1 MNYFKKILRYALPYK
16 KYAGLNIL
24 SNAFYAL
31 FGTLSMVSLIPMI
44 NVLFGKGE
52 KVTVR
57 PDLSS
62 ADSYMNF
69 GIDSFNYFLT
79 QKLQQDGPEGTL
91 LFLIVIIVS
100 LFLLK
105 NFFGYLALYYITF
118 LRNGVVKDLRNDL
131 YNHSLELPLAYYSD
145 QRKGDLMSRILADV
159 NEVQTS
165 TLSFL
170 ELIVRE
176 PLTILFGL
184 ASMFFISPELTLFV
198 LLFIPVSGFLISQ
211 IGKKLKKHSTKVQ
224 EESGV
229 LLSTIEETFGGIR
242 VIKGF
247 VAEKIFRNKFS
258 ETAKRYFEFSNSLMH
273 SQNLAGPV
281 SEFLGIVTITALL
294 WYGGNLVLVNNSISG
309 GAFIGFMSLAY
320 QILTPAKAMSK
331 AYYSVKRGDSAAER
345 VISVL
350 ETTST
355 ITNAPNAIDVL
366 NFSSNIKFDKVSFK
380 YGKENVLD
388 DVSFEVKMGQTL
400 ALVGQSGSGKSTIA
414 NLISRF
420 YDVTD
425 GSILIDGIDIRQIT
439 KSALRGNMGL
449 VTQESILF
457 NDTIKNNLLIGKE
470 NATDEDL
477 IKALKIANAWEFVEQ
492 LPLGMET
499 NIGDSGNKLSG
510 GQKQR
515 LSIARAVLKNPPIM
529 ILDEATSALDTES
542 EQLVQNALENM
553 MKNRTSI
560 VIAHRLSTIKN
571 ADLIIVMRNGQIV
584 ETGNH
589 DSLLAQNGN
598 YKKLIELQSFQ

>member
-1 MNYFKKILRYALPYK
+1 MNYFKKILKYALPYK

-31 FGTLSMVSLIPMI
+31 FGTLAMVSLIPMI
-44 NVLFGKGE
+44 NVLFGEGARVNVK
-52 KVTVR
+52 
-57 PDLSS
+57 PDLAT
-62 ADSYMNF
+62 ADSLMTF
-69 GIDSFNYFLT
+69 SIESFNFFLT
-79 QKLQQDGPEGTL
+79 QKLEQDGPQGTL
-91 LFLIVIIVS
+91 VFLIVIIIS

-105 NFFGYLALYYITF
+105 NLFGYLALYFITF

-131 YNHSLELPLAYYSD
+131 YSHSLELPMAYYSD

-159 NEVQTS
+159 NEVQVS

-184 ASMFFISPELTLFV
+184 ASMFVISPELTLFV
-198 LLFIPVSGFLISQ
+198 LLFIPVSGFLISL

-247 VAEKIFRNKFS
+247 VAEKSFTKRFS
-258 ETAKRYFEFSNSLMH
+258 ATTKRYFNFSNRLMH
-273 SQNLAGPV
+273 RQNLAGPV

-294 WYGGNLVLVNNSISG
+294 WYGGNLVMVKQTITG

-331 AYYSVKRGDSAAER
+331 ASYSVKRGNAAAER
-345 VISVL
+345 VMSVL
-350 ETTST
+350 ETKNT
-355 ITNAPNAIDVL
+355 ITNTPNAITDL
-366 NFSSNIKFDKVSFK
+366 NFSSVIKFDKVSFK
-380 YGKENVLD
+380 YEKENVLSE
-388 DVSFEVKMGQTL
+388 VSFEVKKGQTL

-414 NLISRF
+414 NLLSRF
-420 YDVTD
+420 YDVTE
-425 GSILIDGIDIRQIT
+425 GAVLIDGIDIRDID
-439 KSALRGNMGL
+439 KASLRGAMGL

-470 NATDEDL
+470 QASDDEM
-477 IKALKIANAWEFVEQ
+477 IAALKIANAWEFVKQ
-492 LPLGMET
+492 LPQGMDT

-542 EQLVQNALENM
+542 EQLVQIALENM
-553 MKNRTSI
+553 MKNRTSV

-571 ADLIIVMRNGQIV
+571 ADLIIVMRNGNIE

-589 DSLLAQNGN
+589 DSLMAQNGN
-598 YKKLIELQSFQ
+598 YKKLIDLQSFQ

>member
-16 KYAGLNIL
+16 GYAGLNIL

-31 FGTLSMVSLIPMI
+31 FGTMAMVSLIPMI
-44 NVLFGKGE
+44 NVLFGEGE
-52 KVTVR
+52 KISVK
-57 PDLSS
+57 PDITT
-62 ADSYMNF
+62 ANSYMNF
-69 GIDSFNYFLT
+69 AIDSFNYFLT
-79 QKLQQDGPEGTL
+79 QKLEQDGPEGTL
-91 LFLIVIIVS
+91 VFLIFIIIS

-105 NFFGYLALYYITF
+105 NLFGYLALYFITF
-118 LRNGVVKDLRNDL
+118 LRNGIVKDLRNDL
-131 YNHSLELPLAYYSD
+131 YGHSLELPIAYYSD

-159 NEVQTS
+159 NEVQSS

-184 ASMFFISPELTLFV
+184 ASMFFISADLTLFV

-211 IGKKLKKHSTKVQ
+211 LGKKLKKHSTKVQ

-247 VAEKIFRNKFS
+247 VAERSFMSKFS
-258 ETAKRYFEFSNSLMH
+258 KTTSRYNNFSNRLMH
-273 SQNLAGPV
+273 RQNLAGPV

-294 WYGGNLVLVNNSISG
+294 WYGGNLVLVKHTISG

-331 AYYSVKRGDSAAER
+331 ASYSVKRGNAAAER
-345 VISVL
+345 VMSIL
-350 ETTST
+350 ETQNT
-355 ITNAPNAIDVL
+355 ITDAHDAL
-366 NFSSNIKFDKVSFK
+366 TKFDFSTAITFENVSFK
-380 YGKENVLD
+380 YDNDMVLKNVSL
-388 DVSFEVKMGQTL
+388 EVKKGQTL

-414 NLISRF
+414 NLLSRF
-420 YDVTD
+420 YDVTE
-425 GSILIDGIDIRQIT
+425 GSISIDGRDIRQIQ
-439 KSALRGNMGL
+439 KSALRSTMGL

-457 NDTIKNNLLIGKE
+457 NDSIRNNLLLGKE
-470 NATDEDL
+470 SATDEDM
-477 IKALKIANAWEFVEQ
+477 IHALKIANAWEFVEK
-492 LPLGMET
+492 LPEGIDT

-542 EQLVQNALENM
+542 EQLVQVALENM
-553 MKNRTSI
+553 MRNRTSI

-571 ADLIIVMRNGQIV
+571 ADIIVVMRRGEIV
-584 ETGNH
+584 EMGNH
-589 DSLLAQNGN
+589 NSLMSTDGN